1 MTSTY
6 DYSPLKA
13 NNVTPT
19 RVNAVQNG
27 VTTQVLRLKANGT
40 DYIHRT
46 DAYSAS
52 ITVKLR
58 LNASNVTIENY
69 SGCNA
74 TWNTSGNLIIS
85 LESVTVTGD
94 ASYNSVSVV
103 NFTKGVISAG
113 SNSTKIRDISAGNFT
128 SFSPIVN
135 YNCSNSG
142 DGAVE
147 GNKYLSFT
155 PTISVGVKI
164 TSTLWTI
171 VTISFSTPLVVNAGA
186 NIVVSA
192 TGSLNG
198 TLQAY

>member
-6 DYSPLKA
+6 DYSPLKV

-46 DAYSAS
+46 DAYRAS

-58 LNASNVTIENY
+58 LNASNVKIENY

-74 TWNTSGNLIIS
+74 SWGSSGNLIIS

-94 ASYNSVSVV
+94 ASYNSVSWV
-103 NFTKGVISAG
+103 NFTKGAIYAG
-113 SNSTKIRDISAGNFT
+113 STSVDKIIDISAGNFT

-135 YNCSNSG
+135 YDCDGSG
-142 DGAVE
+142 DGGAGE
-147 GNKYLSFT
+147 YLTFT
-155 PTISVGVKI
+155 PTISVGVGI
-164 TSTLWTI
+164 TSTPWTTAI
-171 VTISFSTPLVVNAGA
+171 ISFTTPLVVNAGA

-192 TGSLNG
+192 SSTFNS